1 MLHRFSGVFLPSLP
15 TPLFAPLACA
25 FSHQEI
31 NRIVHAIRFF
41 DEEMAKESEIFD
53 FTKHSKDLF
62 LVAGA
67 HTTQKHID
75 WMKAGESEIKR
86 YNLPLNP
93 NTIACLRQ
101 KAKYLLLYSFQTDK
115 EDTAL
120 HVYSVKYAE
129 NWDKEQIIASG
140 YPYPHHEK
148 YAVLFLTKEYEIP
161 EVQISIL
168 RESKRIVAGN
178 HYRNSAFVIKGEDIQ
193 TSLSAKKFT
202 FIDLFAGAGGLSE
215 GFVRVGF
222 KPIAHIEMNNYAC
235 DTLRTRAAF
244 HYLDEHNQLDIY
256 EEYLRTKKE
265 KENGEA
271 LWKQV
276 PQRVIDSVIEATIGA
291 NTIDGIFKRVDELT
305 NGEHVDLIIGGPPC
319 QAYSIAGRARMGDK
333 VLDDPRNELYKY
345 YVEFLKRY
353 TPEMFVFENVPGIQ
367 TAKKGEPFKD
377 LRRVVDEAGYEMD
390 FRVQLASDHGVLQ
403 NRRRMIIVGWKKGS
417 NLRYPELQPELSN
430 YTIRRDILADLPE
443 RKAGEGHLCAP
454 IEYTK
459 PANEMPY
466 LVEKGLRGKM
476 PFTTQHIARPNNLN
490 DREIYKM
497 AVEWWKRGKRL
508 KYTDIPADHQK
519 HKNKQT
525 FLNRFQV
532 VDPNG
537 CCHTLVAHIAMDGH
551 YYIYPT
557 ENPTVDNVR
566 SITIREAARIQ
577 SFPDD
582 YFFEGSRSAA
592 FKQIGNA
599 VPVLLAEKIANE
611 VNILLSEYHEH

>member
-1 MLHRFSGVFLPSLP
+1 
-15 TPLFAPLACA
+15 
-25 FSHQEI
+25 
-31 NRIVHAIRFF
+31 
-41 DEEMAKESEIFD
+41 MAKATNIFD
-53 FTKHSKDLF
+53 FNSKWNAQFLIGAYRSEKKQLKWILKHRYYNVRAGSTLF
-62 LVAGA
+62 EQREGAQTMYYSPSYILLYDCRDFNTGIRLFKYSGERFHKTENEMIQMGYPDPKGDYFLYGIGDEITSLPNFFVAGLQRYI
-67 HTTQKHID
+67 HK
-75 WMKAGESEIKR
+75 MYPEIVKFAPICW
-86 YNLPLNP
+86 NGAELEFANKIKTF
-93 NTIACLRQ
+93 NVSG
-101 KAKYLLLYSFQTDK
+101 KKYQ
-115 EDTAL
+115 
-120 HVYSVKYAE
+120 
-129 NWDKEQIIASG
+129 
-140 YPYPHHEK
+140 
-148 YAVLFLTKEYEIP
+148 
-161 EVQISIL
+161 
-168 RESKRIVAGN
+168 
-178 HYRNSAFVIKGEDIQ
+178 
-193 TSLSAKKFT
+193 

-215 GFVRVGF
+215 GFVRAGF

-291 NTIDGIFKRVDELT
+291 NTIDSIFKRVDELT

-417 NLRYPELQPELSN
+417 NIRYPELQPELSN